1 MIMKTMCLYLGL
13 GEQKRII
20 AETGEVHNLHLSV
33 ADKSH
38 VELILVTC
46 EGVSEDEFVS
56 ICRSIPLVK
65 YMTSV

>member
-1 MIMKTMCLYLGL
+1 MIMKPMCLYLGL

-20 AETGEVHNLHLSV
+20 AETGEVHNLHISV

-38 VELILVTC
+38 VELILVTS

-56 ICRSIPLVK
+56 FGRSIPLER